1 MRKSARSRKAAFR
14 ASAGRGSRHPLD
26 GVAPP
31 AGRGRATR
39 RIGVMTN
46 PFRMRSGQLDPIA
59 RRDIFGPKRRTAAGA
74 GTGSASETAQQR
86 DRPPCA
92 APPRTRN
99 ASGPTDPGQWIHL
112 TTFPTRRRET
122 LRRRELVAYVTPR
135 DISPPTAR
143 RLESQIVV

>member
-1 MRKSARSRKAAFR
+1 MREAFDATEIFPANLSLSSLVADEKKRTQSESRISGVRRSGVAAP
-14 ASAGRGSRHPLD
+14 AGRGRATRRE

-74 GTGSASETAQQR
+74 GTGYASE
-86 DRPPCA
+86 
-92 APPRTRN
+92 N
-99 ASGPTDPGQWIHL
+99 
-112 TTFPTRRRET
+112 
-122 LRRRELVAYVTPR
+122 
-135 DISPPTAR
+135 
-143 RLESQIVV
+143 